1 MYGLRCDSL
10 IKDLWSLRGKL
21 VKSVIASPLLVSDHF
36 ENNHSVVGCNTIC
49 QALFS
54 VEHFYV
60 STLITDKHSISL
72 SFFLD
77 FPVDDHLP
85 HNISNW
91 KKTREKG
98 NCMFNRKLTFILSF
112 FLSFFQQYRR
122 VCSACSLE
130 GGRHEQLIIPAKE
143 S

>member
-1 MYGLRCDSL
+1 MITTREIGQLCH
-10 IKDLWSLRGKL
+10 
-21 VKSVIASPLLVSDHF
+21 SDHF

-49 QALFS
+49 QLLFS
-54 VEHFYV
+54 VEHFYTV

-85 HNISNW
+85 HSISNW
-91 KKTREKG
+91 KKTPEKR

-130 GGRHEQLIIPAKE
+130 GGRHKQLRIATTE